1 MCGHKNIGMI
11 PNYPMLLIGKSPIAW
26 FSPLT
31 IFAAIIAL
39 GFYGLSS
46 QKSDFV
52 NRGVTP
58 AEADLY
64 FLQNAKRMSMYGMD
78 MHKVMKDKLELLV
91 GVAASGL
98 YVYDGRLRIDCFK
111 WQRMLKM
118 SYKAENFLIKV
129 RAGEVSH
136 SDREKFAECVLFFV
150 SDTMPV

>member
-1 MCGHKNIGMI
+1 MVFTSHHLCS
-11 PNYPMLLIGKSPIAW
+11 NYSV
-26 FSPLT
+26 
-31 IFAAIIAL
+31 

-150 SDTMPV
+150 SDTMRV

>member
-1 MCGHKNIGMI
+1 M
-11 PNYPMLLIGKSPIAW
+11 AW
-26 FSPLT
+26 FPPLT

-136 SDREKFAECVLFFV
+136 SD
-150 SDTMPV
+150 TMRV